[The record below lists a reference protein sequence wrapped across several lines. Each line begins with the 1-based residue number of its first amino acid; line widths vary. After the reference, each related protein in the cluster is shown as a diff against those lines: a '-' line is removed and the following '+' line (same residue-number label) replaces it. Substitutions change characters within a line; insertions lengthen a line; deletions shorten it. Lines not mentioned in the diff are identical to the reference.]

1 MFILGCPLTLSSSSR
16 QLKIVAF
23 WFFGEQGMRLASRI
37 IGVMGIAAMVAVA
50 SATSASANTVV
61 INFDNVDTSA
71 GSVSGASAISYLA
84 GYGITFSTSSPITPT
99 IEHYP
104 SWMNVVSGP
113 NEFGTFGIATAYS
126 YEMSFATPLNSLSFT
141 RPGLGSATM
150 SSWTATAYSAT
161 NALLSTAGEGIT
173 YSYSPAATFTLN
185 GTDIAYVIFTDNA
198 YNFAGTNFRLDNL
211 TLDSTTPLPAALPLF
226 ASGLGG
232 LGLLTWRRKRKAAL
246 AAA

>member
-1 MFILGCPLTLSSSSR
+1 VPLASALSTMLIDYVRLGLSDGN
-16 QLKIVAF
+16 KMEAT
-23 WFFGEQGMRLASRI
+23 MRLMSGFMCNVALA
-37 IGVMGIAAMVAVA
+37 IAVVA
-50 SATSASANTVV
+50 SSVPASANTVV

-71 GSVSGASAISYLA
+71 GPVSGASAISYLA

-99 IEHYP
+99 IDPYP
-104 SWMNVVSGP
+104 YWMNVVSGA

-150 SSWTATAYSAT
+150 SAWTATAYSAA
-161 NALLSTAGEGIT
+161 NAVLGTVSEGLLGAFIS
-173 YSYSPAATFTLN
+173 AATFTLN
-185 GTDIAYVIFTDNA
+185 GPDIAYVIFTDNA

-226 ASGLGG
+226 ASGLGV
-232 LGLLTWRRKRKAAL
+232 LGLLGWRRKRKASAAL